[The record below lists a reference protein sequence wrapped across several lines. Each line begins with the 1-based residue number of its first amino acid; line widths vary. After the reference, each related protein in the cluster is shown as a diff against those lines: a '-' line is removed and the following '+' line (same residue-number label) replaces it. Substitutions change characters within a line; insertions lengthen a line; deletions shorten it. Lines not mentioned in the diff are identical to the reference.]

1 LVSFSPFTTTAREI
15 SMKTR
20 SVISL
25 AVAMLFA
32 ATLYAADIEKAKCP
46 VSGKECK
53 EDTGVDYKGAKVFFC
68 CNNCPKAFAKDKEK
82 YAAKA
87 NAQLVATGQAKE
99 VKCPLSG
106 QDLNPETAIE
116 VDGVKVC
123 FCCNKCK
130 KAVSD
135 KKGNDQIEMV
145 FGDKAFEKGFEVS
158 KK

>member
-1 LVSFSPFTTTAREI
+1 
-15 SMKTR
+15 MKTR
-20 SVISL
+20 AVIT
-25 AVAMLFA
+25 FA
-32 ATLYAADIEKAKCP
+32 IAALLTASLYAAEKVSLEKAKCP

-53 EDTGVDYKGAKVFFC
+53 EETGVAYKGAKVYFC
-68 CNNCPKAFAKDKEK
+68 CNGCPTKFEKDTAK

-87 NAQLVATGQAKE
+87 NMQLVATHQAKQ

-106 QDLNPETAIE
+106 QDINPETGIE
-116 VDGVKVC
+116 IDGAKVA

-130 KAVSD
+130 GAVEKAT
-135 KKGNDQIEMV
+135 GNEKIEKV

>member
-1 LVSFSPFTTTAREI
+1 
-15 SMKTR
+15 MKTR
-20 SVISL
+20 SVMSL

-32 ATLYAADIEKAKCP
+32 ATLYAADKVNLEKAKCP

-53 EDTGVDYKGAKVFFC
+53 EDTGVDYKGAKVYFC
-68 CNNCPKAFAKDKEK
+68 CNNCPKAFAGNKEK

-106 QDLNPETAIE
+106 QDLNTETAIE

-130 KAVSD
+130 GAVEKLTGD
-135 KKGNDQIEMV
+135 EKINKV
-145 FGDKAFEKGFEVS
+145 FGEEAFKKGFEVS